1 MMKAMRY
8 IIALVLSGVACWLN
22 VAMNEWDLLRNFMIA
37 PISAYS
43 VKVAVLAIL
52 ILLIG
57 YCCGIGFRKKAETT
71 KIFVTVFFVLMAV
84 HLVVPILGGTV
95 VSSMGETVLVI
106 YANMGL
112 VTYLSALLAG
122 LSLGSRK

>member
-1 MMKAMRY
+1 MMKVMRY

-22 VAMNEWDLLRNFMIA
+22 AAMNEWDLLRNFMIA

-43 VKVAVLAIL
+43 VKVAMLAIL
-52 ILLIG
+52 ILLVG
-57 YCCGIGFRKKAETT
+57 YCCGIGFQKKAETT
-71 KIFVTVFFVLMAV
+71 KIFVTVFLVLMAV

-95 VSSMGETVLVI
+95 VSHMGETMLVI

>member
-1 MMKAMRY
+1 MKAMRY

-22 VAMNEWDLLRNFMIA
+22 AAMNDWDLLRNFMIA

-43 VKVAVLAIL
+43 VKVAMLA
-52 ILLIG
+52 
-57 YCCGIGFRKKAETT
+57 
-71 KIFVTVFFVLMAV
+71 V
-84 HLVVPILGGTV
+84 
-95 VSSMGETVLVI
+95 

-122 LSLGSRK
+122 LSLGSWK

>member
-1 MMKAMRY
+1 MKAMRY

>member
-1 MMKAMRY
+1 MKTIRY
-8 IIALVLSGVACWLN
+8 IFALVLSGVACWLN
-22 VAMNEWDLLRNFMIA
+22 AAMNDWDLLRSFMTA

-43 VKVAVLAIL
+43 VKVAMLAIL
-52 ILLIG
+52 ILLVG
-57 YCCGIGFRKKAETT
+57 YCCGIGFQKKAETT
-71 KIFVTVFFVLMAV
+71 KIFVTVFLVLMAV

-95 VSSMGETVLVI
+95 VSHMGETMLVI